1 MGESTAGDWRAAAA
15 LLAAGVGLALLAC
28 STVDSRIA
36 RQQELFDGYPPDVQ
50 RNIRRGVIEVG
61 YTPEMVTMA
70 LGEPDRKVEM
80 QTEDGIAE
88 VWSYR
93 RSVPGFGVGMGTGG
107 YVGSGVGIGTG
118 VSVGEPARSEERAR
132 VEFFGGRVAR
142 FESVAPR

>member
-1 MGESTAGDWRAAAA
+1 MGEPAHGGPGTAAA
-15 LLAAGVGLALLAC
+15 LLAFGIALVLLAC
-28 STVDSRIA
+28 GTVDSRIA

-50 RNIRRGVIEVG
+50 RNIRRGLIEVG
-61 YTPEMVTMA
+61 YTPEMVVMA

-80 QTEDGIAE
+80 QTEDGVAE

-118 VSVGEPARSEERAR
+118 VSVGEPPRSEERAR
-132 VEFFGGRVAR
+132 VEFFGGRVTR